1 MFTPHLRLADIE
13 KALHRYDFVYGEVG
27 NKRGFMEFTYH
38 DRQTLYDA
46 WMSYKAKLRIT
57 QIEMAKRLGVSQ
69 LDFSKTM
76 RGDVPMDRNFV
87 FRFCKEMGLDPGSS
101 LPSLKD
107 NKNIMNNGA
116 IVVRTSLTVDGT
128 IAKVEYSGD
137 QVFIEYVKEI

>member
-1 MFTPHLRLADIE
+1 
-13 KALHRYDFVYGEVG
+13 
-27 NKRGFMEFTYH
+27 MEFTYH

-107 NKNIMNNGA
+107 NKKIMNNGP